1 MAFTEFATGSAQA
14 VKRWSDMCMVETFGK
29 MRLRPL
35 IGRGSNACIQLKT
48 ELDKNA
54 GDTVYY
60 DLRAQDRGTG
70 VNGDSTLEG
79 FEDALT
85 FHQDTLKVN
94 IKRKAHAFKTM
105 SQQRTVHDLREH
117 GRDSLSEWY
126 AWFIE
131 AGLIAHLA
139 GLCGNGNESVE
150 SALGANTGLADFAG
164 NTITALDA
172 GHVTLSGGGGANA
185 LNIDDFD
192 DAVAKAKVANPR
204 MPPLMIGGQEKYIAL
219 LHPYQVRSL
228 RATASTSGLI
238 TWFTAQQQAGVRG
251 TDNPIFT
258 GALGEYNGVVLYES
272 EFIPRQG
279 DVTTGLMLGKCAG
292 TIAFGNAWESMSRGT
307 TDGSFFKLIEE
318 ERDYKH
324 RKGIAAT
331 ACLGFKRSIF
341 NSQAFGVMGIRSTE
355 TAPA

>member
-1 MAFTEFATGSAQA
+1 MALTEFATGSAQA

-35 IGRGSNACIQLKT
+35 MGRGLNACIQIKGD
-48 ELDKNA
+48 LDNNP
-54 GDTVYY
+54 GDTIYY

-85 FHQDTLKVN
+85 FHQDTLKIN
-94 IKRKAHAFKTM
+94 IKRKAHAFRQM
-105 SQQRTVHDLREH
+105 SQQRTVHDLRKH

-139 GLCGNGNESVE
+139 GLCGNGNETVA
-150 SALGANTGLADFAG
+150 SALGADTGSADFAG

-172 GHVTLSGGGGANA
+172 AHLVDKTGSA

-192 DAVAKAKVANPR
+192 DAVAKAKANNPR
-204 MPPLMIGGQEKYIAL
+204 VPPLMIGGQEKYVAL
-219 LHPYQVRSL
+219 LHPYQIRSL
-228 RATASTSGLI
+228 RNTASTSGLI

-251 TDNPIFT
+251 AANPIFT
-258 GALGEYNGVVLYES
+258 GAMGEYNGVVLYES
-272 EFIPRQG
+272 EFVPRNG
-279 DVTTGLMLGKCAG
+279 NVTTGVMLGKCAG
-292 TIAFGNAWESMSRGT
+292 TIAFGNAWEKMSRGT
-307 TDGSFFKLIEE
+307 TDGSFFRLVEQE
-318 ERDYKH
+318 TDYKH

-331 ACLGFKRSIF
+331 SCLGFKRAQF
-341 NSQAFGVMGIRSTE
+341 NSQAFGVIGIRSTE
-355 TAPA
+355 TAPS

>member
-1 MAFTEFATGSAQA
+1 MAFTEFATNSPQA

-79 FEDALT
+79 FEDSLT
-85 FHQDTLKVN
+85 FHQDTLRVN

-172 GHVTLSGGGGANA
+172 AHLTDKTGAA

-272 EFIPRQG
+272 EFIPRNG